1 MDAEDAEAPE
11 QAPDEEAEQVPPHKI
26 YFHDVGAKLAA
37 AGQRKPVEAFATAM
51 DVTVEEHIEAIF
63 HSSGTEDAQARKSML
78 EQALL
83 QQQQFL
89 KEKKAKR
96 SEKLIR
102 VNTKILHAV
111 AGASSEDREGGA
123 RLFKPAHAMAAAAL
137 FEVSELATKWTQVQA
152 FRSRMEAL
160 RFIVACQPFDY
171 KPAGE
176 EFDNL
181 PRFQTSRDLLAYI
194 MEMNPEPEEFVST
207 EPMFKRR
214 LRVRKTAPN
223 EQKNDVASKMA
234 LKKHRL
240 LVGRMRDRAGYA
252 QPTPRGDQMAET
264 KCWLVEAAG
273 VLFEK
278 PKSVRDL
285 QEPLQRYFV
294 AVPPE
299 IEKKVLAEGFRVRRR
314 CSIPC
319 SATPQEALAAFA
331 ANEKREGKVKEGP
344 DGKKQGTKAVVL
356 AISLPPEL
364 GIDVVA
370 HKDVGFQIRS
380 QTLPATCFT
389 RAKVGRG

>member
-1 MDAEDAEAPE
+1 MDTEDAEVPE
-11 QAPDEEAEQVPPHKI
+11 QAPDEEAVQVPPHKI
-26 YFHDVGAKLAA
+26 YFHDVGAKLA
-37 AGQRKPVEAFATAM
+37 GQRKTVQRFAEAR
-51 DVTVEEHIEAIF
+51 DVSVEEHIEAIF
-63 HSSGTEDAQARKSML
+63 EGSGMQDAQARKSML

-96 SEKLIR
+96 SEKMIR
-102 VNTKILHAV
+102 VNTKILHAAV
-111 AGASSEDREGGA
+111 GAASSEDNGGA
-123 RLFKPAHAMAAAAL
+123 KPFKPAHALAAAAL
-137 FEVSELATKWTQVQA
+137 FEVSELATQWTQVQA

-160 RFIVACQPFDY
+160 RFIVTCQPFDY

-176 EFDNL
+176 EFDNF

-194 MEMNPEPEEFVST
+194 MEMHSEPEEFVST

-252 QPTPRGDQMAET
+252 QPTPQQNHTAET

-285 QEPLQRYFV
+285 REVLQRYFV
-294 AVPPE
+294 AVSPE

>member
-1 MDAEDAEAPE
+1 MDEAAEAPE
-11 QAPDEEAEQVPPHKI
+11 QAPDEEDEQVPPT
-26 YFHDVGAKLAA
+26 YFQNVGKKLA
-37 AGQRKPVEAFATAM
+37 GSRKIVKSFAEERGATL
-51 DVTVEEHIEAIF
+51 EEHVEDLF
-63 HSSGTEDAQARKSML
+63 QGSGMQDAQARKSMV
-78 EQALL
+78 ERALI

-96 SEKLIR
+96 TEKLIR
-102 VNTKILHAV
+102 AGTKVTAMV
-111 AGASSEDREGGA
+111 AEGEDAGKSMKQTTA
-123 RLFKPAHAMAAAAL
+123 LSMAAL
-137 FEVSELATKWTQVQA
+137 FEVSEMTTQWAQVQA

-160 RFIVACQPFDY
+160 RFILACQPFDY
-171 KPAGE
+171 KPAGQD
-176 EFDNL
+176 FDNF
-181 PRFQTSRDLLAYI
+181 PRFQNDRDQLTYV
-194 MEMNPEPEEFVST
+194 MEMSPAPEEFVST

-240 LVGRMRDRAGYA
+240 LVGRYRDRAGYG
-252 QPTPRGDQMAET
+252 QSTPHENQTADANT

-285 QEPLQRYFV
+285 LEVLQRYFV
-294 AVPPE
+294 AVAPE
-299 IEKKVLAEGFRVRRR
+299 VEKKVLAEGFRVKRR

-331 ANEKREGKVKEGP
+331 NNEKREGKIKESA

-356 AISLPPEL
+356 AINLPPEL

-370 HKDVGFQIRS
+370 HKDCGFQIRS
-380 QTLPATCFT
+380 QTLPASCFT
-389 RAKVGRG
+389 RAKFGRS

>member
-1 MDAEDAEAPE
+1 MDAEDAEAAE
-11 QAPDEEAEQVPPHKI
+11 QAADEEAVQAAEQAADEEAVQVPPHKI
-26 YFHDVGAKLAA
+26 YFYDVGQKLAA
-37 AGQRKPVEAFATAM
+37 AGQRNVVERFAEAN

-63 HSSGTEDAQARKSML
+63 EGSGMQDAQARKTML

-96 SEKLIR
+96 SEKLTR
-102 VNTKILHAV
+102 VNTKILQPAM
-111 AGASSEDREGGA
+111 GASSEDNEGA
-123 RLFKPAHAMAAAAL
+123 KLFKPAHALAAAAL
-137 FEVSELATKWTQVQA
+137 FEVSEMTTQWTQVQA

-171 KPAGE
+171 KPVGE
-176 EFDNL
+176 EFDDF
-181 PRFQTSRDLLAYI
+181 PRFQTSRDQLAYL
-194 MEMNPEPEEFVST
+194 MEISPEPGEFVST

-252 QPTPRGDQMAET
+252 QPTPQQHQMAET

-285 QEPLQRYFV
+285 REVLQRYFV
-294 AVPPE
+294 AVSPE

-319 SATPQEALAAFA
+319 SATPQEVFYPLLSHATGGACCFRGQ
-331 ANEKREGKVKEGP
+331 REARGES
-344 DGKKQGTKAVVL
+344 QGRSRREETRHQGRRARH
-356 AISLPPEL
+356 IPP
-364 GIDVVA
+364 A
-370 HKDVGFQIRS
+370 
-380 QTLPATCFT
+380 
-389 RAKVGRG
+389 